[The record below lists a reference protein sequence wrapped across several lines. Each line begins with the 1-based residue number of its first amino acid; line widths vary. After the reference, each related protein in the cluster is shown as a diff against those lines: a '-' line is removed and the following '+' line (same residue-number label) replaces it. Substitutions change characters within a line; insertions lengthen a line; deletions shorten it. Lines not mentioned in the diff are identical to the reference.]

1 MSFFSLECIRQNIS
15 LAQVPTQAGSLNA
28 EHLLHQAVTLKQG
41 KSPEYLQHS
50 MVPVE
55 TSLALER

>member
-1 MSFFSLECIRQNIS
+1 MRQNIS

-28 EHLLHQAVTLKQG
+28 EHHLHQAVTLKQG